1 MTETQATI
9 NYKPNTE
16 TIELLTK
23 TRNILSDIDAI
34 RPRLHELIEQGE
46 GFLQLKDVHPIFQSE
61 EYKYFAN
68 KVGAYYNQY
77 RSLDAVT
84 HMVGLAHEIETLPN
98 WKLEKKKVLPCRKQL
113 IEYIDKLI
121 KEMNAFDEELS
132 GSRDY
137 EFTDEQKTQLKKA
150 ITDYLKDEGYE
161 TVEVAMANSV
171 TDITEVTFSIT
182 PYAEQGDDYSGIYE
196 QLIDEQK
203 FSKGDIELWLYE
215 NNKDSEW
222 YEDYFPYGT
231 AKNIIADNCQ
241 GILEDLKAVEFQQ
254 FIDNIG
260 LMPSYNLSDIAERIE
275 KDFACWLEGIDKN
288 LRVEHLQA
296 SPELREVI
304 YDDKDFIYCYKGFPE
319 GSDILKGVEWTKIA
333 KGIVDNHSSS
343 AVAKSLMNDF
353 LTWSGEKGDFK
364 IDENNLQDKLVDYI
378 RSRFDAVQERVLKDH
393 ALTQDIIPLDALFE
407 VKDVWIFNSR
417 NV

>member
-1 MTETQATI
+1 MTETQQTI
-9 NYKPNTE
+9 NHKPNTE

-23 TRNILSDIDAI
+23 TRNILSDVDTI

-77 RSLDAVT
+77 RGLDAVT

-98 WKLEKKKVLPCRKQL
+98 WKLEKKKVSPYRKQL

-121 KEMNAFDEELS
+121 KEMNTFDEELA

-137 EFTDEQKTQLKKA
+137 GFTDEQKAQLKKT
-150 ITDYLKDEGYE
+150 ITDYLKGEGYE
-161 TVEVAMANSV
+161 TVEVDMADSV
-171 TDITEVTFSIT
+171 TDMTEVTFLIT
-182 PYAEQGDDYSGIYE
+182 PSADQSDDYSGIYE

-203 FSKGDIELWLYE
+203 FTKEDIEQWLYE
-215 NNKDSEW
+215 NNKDTEW

-241 GILEDLKAVEFQQ
+241 GVLEDLKVIEFQQ

-260 LMPSYNLSDIAERIE
+260 LMPSYDLSDIAERIR
-275 KDFACWLEGIDKN
+275 KDFEWWLEGIDKN

-319 GSDILKGVEWTKIA
+319 GSDILEDVEWTKIA
-333 KGIVDNHSSS
+333 QGIVDNHSSS
-343 AVAKSLMNDF
+343 EVAKSIMNDF

-364 IDENNLQDKLVDYI
+364 IDENNIQDKLVDYI

-393 ALTQDIIPLDALFE
+393 ALTQDILPLDALFE
-407 VKDVWIFNSR
+407 VKGDWIFNSR